1 MKFYNKLKFFIRLSL
16 MCAIMFDMIVI
27 FEAVMR
33 NNTYILYLF
42 LLYLFII
49 PLIFLKSKN
58 SRLIRIY
65 IDILTL

>member
-33 NNTYILYLF
+33 NNTYILF
-42 LLYLFII
+42 LCLISIFVFII
-49 PLIFLKSKN
+49 PIYYILIIYLK
-58 SRLIRIY
+58 
-65 IDILTL
+65 